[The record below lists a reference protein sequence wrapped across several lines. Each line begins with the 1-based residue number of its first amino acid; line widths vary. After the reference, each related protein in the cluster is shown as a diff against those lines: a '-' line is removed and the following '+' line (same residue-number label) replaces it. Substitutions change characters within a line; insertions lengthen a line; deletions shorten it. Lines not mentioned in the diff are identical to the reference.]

1 MQVTACP
8 ERAIMEH
15 ITSKWGVLVL
25 QVLSDGGSWR
35 FSALRRELA
44 DVVSEKMLTQTL
56 RTLER
61 DGFVLRDV
69 KPIIPPHV
77 EYALTPLGKGAAR
90 HLVALAH
97 WIEANQ
103 PEVSQAQRSYDAS

>member
-1 MQVTACP
+1 
-8 ERAIMEH
+8 MEH

-35 FSALRRELA
+35 FSALRRELE

-77 EYALTPLGKGAAR
+77 EYALTPLGQGAAR
-90 HLVALAH
+90 HLVALAQ

-103 PEVSQAQRSYDAS
+103 PEVSQAQRRYDAS